1 MAAYALVTENFKFA
15 SLFFKSKDVMIF
27 NGLIALGTVASQT
40 AYNVFAFECPCS
52 SGRNYLYG
60 LAAIGVP
67 ALAFFLVGVMMNKN
81 TWDLVSECRLRRCR
95 KLSIAAAFALLGT
108 VFGRAVVAPITW
120 SVISLL
126 QGQAYTCAF
135 SEFVNSSTLPGFPP
149 DQGSEVMAKF
159 PCPGGV
165 PTELQVF
172 WPEIERRMKYE
183 SQLIGWLVV
192 AGLSL
197 MVFLMLCIKRCT
209 SPLGYRQ
216 EEYWDD
222 YRHNE
227 KTLFQ
232 RTAAVHARIL
242 AAENVKT
249 FFGFVAL
256 EKEEKEQLAEQE
268 SVRPICSTNWNRVTG
283 VYLYRENNGLPLYSR
298 LNKWS
303 TYSLENNEEA
313 MEKEMDVLIS

>member
-1 MAAYALVTENFKFA
+1 
-15 SLFFKSKDVMIF
+15 
-27 NGLIALGTVASQT
+27 
-40 AYNVFAFECPCS
+40 
-52 SGRNYLYG
+52 
-60 LAAIGVP
+60 
-67 ALAFFLVGVMMNKN
+67 
-81 TWDLVSECRLRRCR
+81 
-95 KLSIAAAFALLGT
+95 
-108 VFGRAVVAPITW
+108 
-120 SVISLL
+120 
-126 QGQAYTCAF
+126 
-135 SEFVNSSTLPGFPP
+135 
-149 DQGSEVMAKF
+149 
-159 PCPGGV
+159 
-165 PTELQVF
+165 
-172 WPEIERRMKYE
+172 
-183 SQLIGWLVV
+183 
-192 AGLSL
+192 
-197 MVFLMLCIKRCT
+197 MLCIKRCT

-256 EKEEKEQLAEQE
+256 EKEEKEQLAEQD